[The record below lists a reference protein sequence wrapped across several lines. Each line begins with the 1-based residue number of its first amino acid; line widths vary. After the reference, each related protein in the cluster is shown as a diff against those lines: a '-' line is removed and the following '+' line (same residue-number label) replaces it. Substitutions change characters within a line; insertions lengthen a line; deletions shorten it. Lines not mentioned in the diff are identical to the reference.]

1 MNIDF
6 SNLILAVVALISLI
20 SPIITTLINNHHQL
34 KIKKIDMY
42 ETAKRKA
49 LQNFIISTEEYF
61 SSNRDIEKLIQF
73 NSSINELYIYFSIN
87 DSAYQLFDKL
97 KEIIK
102 SNDSNKTQYAI
113 NQIVMYLSNQLKKL

>member
-61 SSNRDIEKLIQF
+61 SSNRDIEKLIKF